1 MLLNIFLEDLLCL
14 FCLFLL
20 HLLAL
25 ELEQLGLL
33 IPLCERQLLCLV
45 FELHELARVRC
56 FLTGLCPEPLVK
68 LLDF

>member
-25 ELEQLGLL
+25 ELEQLGL
-33 IPLCERQLLCLV
+33 PDN
-45 FELHELARVRC
+45 RVTYQTC
-56 FLTGLCPEPLVK
+56 VALYCQQVSGLRHISVRST
-68 LLDF
+68 FY